1 VALTEFNLNWLVCWA
16 STHQFDIDPQ
26 VTALFALIT
35 AAEHQTPP
43 LTLCVSD
50 SGELYISDA
59 PDSLSCHIVDQ
70 GLTMHV
76 NNMLPVLDK
85 CAELGVSV
93 STDALAQA
101 KLQHPAM
108 SEVFWDLCLIRDG
121 KTTDTDCIPEIFNYA
136 DQMQRWPVVIYEP
149 DASHTLLQWLLA
161 NYPLHHIANTQHS
174 ESWCADTRY
183 IYTKKPLRNIDTIPL
198 LISTAGMI
206 HGPEKILMWQKAR
219 KIVYTVPEVYY
230 TDRSDKVK
238 FIAS

>member
-1 VALTEFNLNWLVCWA
+1 
-16 STHQFDIDPQ
+16 
-26 VTALFALIT
+26 
-35 AAEHQTPP
+35 
-43 LTLCVSD
+43 
-50 SGELYISDA
+50 
-59 PDSLSCHIVDQ
+59 
-70 GLTMHV
+70 
-76 NNMLPVLDK
+76 MLPVLDK

-149 DASHTLLQWLLA
+149 DASHTLLQWLLT